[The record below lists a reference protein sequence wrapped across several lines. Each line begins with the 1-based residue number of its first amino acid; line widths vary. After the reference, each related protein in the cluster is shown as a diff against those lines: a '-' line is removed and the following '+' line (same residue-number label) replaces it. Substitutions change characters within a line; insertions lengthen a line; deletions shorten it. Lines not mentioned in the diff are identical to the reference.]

1 VLIQL
6 YLKPNPQFMK
16 TNDHPFL
23 YVASPDSNNTPQ
35 KKDLS
40 AVAEETKSPYLRAIL
55 SGKAGPSAV
64 KKILSAV
71 NSDRIAAIRYI
82 KESAFLRKA

>member
-1 VLIQL
+1 
-6 YLKPNPQFMK
+6 MK
-16 TNDHPFL
+16 TKDHPFL
-23 YVASPDSNNTPQ
+23 YVASSESNNIPQ
-35 KKDLS
+35 KEDLS
-40 AVAEETKSPYLRAIL
+40 AVAEENKTPYLKAIL

>member
-1 VLIQL
+1 
-6 YLKPNPQFMK
+6 MK

-23 YVASPDSNNTPQ
+23 YVAGPDNNNIPQ
-35 KKDLS
+35 KK
-40 AVAEETKSPYLRAIL
+40 EETKSPYLRAIL